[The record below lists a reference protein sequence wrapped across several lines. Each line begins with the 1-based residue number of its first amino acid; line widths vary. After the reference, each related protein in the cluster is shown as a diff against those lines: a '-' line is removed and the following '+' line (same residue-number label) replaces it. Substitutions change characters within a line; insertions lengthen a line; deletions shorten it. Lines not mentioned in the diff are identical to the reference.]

1 MSFFQMLKKSSQ
13 NLSKIGPL
21 CVCSMM
27 LALRIVLGMF
37 TNFTLSFTP
46 FAKIGFT
53 FLPIV
58 IVAYLYG
65 PVCAAIVSG
74 LGDILSII
82 LSNPTAFSIMPGIT
96 LCYML
101 EGLLLGF
108 ILYEQNITV
117 LRTAV
122 AFIVVLSLCRLP
134 LNTLVLNIMM
144 GVPYFEIL
152 LWRALILV
160 PFAVVEVLLSFLVLR
175 TIKNSPSL
183 NKLIK

>member
-1 MSFFQMLKKSSQ
+1 MSYFKMFSKSAQ
-13 NLSKIGPL
+13 NLSKIGVL

-37 TNFTLSFTP
+37 TNFTLAFAP
-46 FAKIGFT
+46 FVKIGFS

-74 LGDILSII
+74 AGDILSII

-101 EGLLLGF
+101 EGLILGIVLF
-108 ILYEQNITV
+108 EHKPNIKRVIIAFV
-117 LRTAV
+117 LV
-122 AFIVVLSLCRLP
+122 LVVCRLP
-134 LNTLVLNIMM
+134 LNTLVLSGVM
-144 GVPYFEIL
+144 GIPYLKLLMYRGAIL
-152 LWRALILV
+152 I
-160 PFAVVEVLLSFLVLR
+160 PFGIVEVVVSYSIIKAVDKIPTLR
-175 TIKNSPSL
+175 KIK
-183 NKLIK
+183 